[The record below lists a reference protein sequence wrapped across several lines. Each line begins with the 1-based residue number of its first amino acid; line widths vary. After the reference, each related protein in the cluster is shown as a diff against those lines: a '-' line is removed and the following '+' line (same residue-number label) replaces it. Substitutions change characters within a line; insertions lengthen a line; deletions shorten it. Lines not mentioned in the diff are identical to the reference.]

1 MSTTVSG
8 RLLLPRNFGVPLLH
22 DIAIQS
28 GRLVRW
34 GGSCTIHWTV
44 LHHLFVCSTLVEEM
58 KAIGMNLGG
67 VLFTPDSELV
77 ALLHDAEEIATNDV
91 PSQWKSQEF
100 REQADALQSR
110 VYATF
115 MARQPTAHE
124 RIMNKAVDL
133 LALTAEARS
142 ICPPTA
148 LHASGLDCYVCPWG
162 EQWVVRAIEIIRQ
175 VHAAAPSWVH
185 TMDGLHSTLVLW
197 YLREL
202 ERFGVR
208 NAYNEDM
215 QPTPPMAV
223 QVQQAGTM
231 LAPR

>member
-8 RLLLPRNFGVPLLH
+8 RLLLPRNFGVPLLS

-58 KAIGMNLGG
+58 KAIGMSLGG
-67 VLFTPDSELV
+67 IRFGAEAELI

-91 PSQWKSQEF
+91 PSQWKSKEF

-110 VYATF
+110 IYATF
-115 MARQPTAHE
+115 LCRQPTSTE
-124 RIMNKAVDL
+124 RVMNKSIDL
-133 LALTAEARS
+133 LALVAEARS
-142 ICPPTA
+142 VCPPA
-148 LHASGLDCYVCPWG
+148 AIVASGLDCYVCPWG
-162 EQWVVRAIEIIRQ
+162 EQWVARAVEIVKQ
-175 VHAAAPSWVH
+175 VHGAAPSWVH
-185 TMDGLHSTLVLW
+185 TMDGLNSTLVLW

-202 ERFGVR
+202 ERFGVW
-208 NAYNEDM
+208 NAFGENLR
-215 QPTPPMAV
+215 PPVPMAA
-223 QVQQAGTM
+223 QVGQVGAA
-231 LAPR
+231 LAPK